1 VLSAGID
8 GVLRCHSVVLQE
20 GYTLTAPLLFVVLS
34 PTRPLT
40 SPRYVQLHRRSATTT
55 QTWEV
60 LRENF
65 PLQAMATASNFG
77 HSLVAVGGMG
87 HKIHLLIRGARVLH
101 HCCSPAS
108 FALHHA

>member
-1 VLSAGID
+1 M
-8 GVLRCHSVVLQE
+8 
-20 GYTLTAPLLFVVLS
+20 
-34 PTRPLT
+34 
-40 SPRYVQLHRRSATTT
+40 LHRRSATTT

-60 LRENF
+60 LKENF